1 MKKTKFTPI
10 SELGEH
16 NLISKITSPFQLT
29 QITTKVGI
37 GDDSAV
43 LSDLNE
49 ELIISTDVLVEGVH
63 FDPMYTPLKH
73 LGYKSVVVNISDV
86 CAMNAVATHVLVSIS
101 ISNKYSVE
109 MIKEIYEGINQACK
123 NYNIDL
129 IGGDTSSSMSGLII
143 SVTIIGKSTNEFT
156 TYRSGA
162 KPNDLL
168 MVSGDLGAAYLGL
181 QILEREKGIF
191 ETQDLGQPDLT
202 KYSYVLERQLKPE
215 PRTDVIRLLREK
227 KIKPTSMIDI
237 SDGLASELHHI
248 SKCSSIGV
256 KVFEERIP
264 IKNTSRLVADEL
276 NLNPTSCALN
286 GGEDYELLFTV
297 PLELHDEVREIP
309 SFVEIGHVTS
319 TGLVEMVT
327 TTNSVV
333 NLPPNSWDT
342 FKHI

>member
-16 NLISKITSPFQLT
+16 NLISKITSPFQLN
-29 QITTKVGI
+29 QVTTKMGI

-43 LSDLNE
+43 LNDLND
-49 ELIISTDVLVEGVH
+49 ELVISTDVLVEGVH

-86 CAMNAVATHVLVSIS
+86 CAMNAVATHVLVAIS

-109 MIKEIYEGINQACK
+109 MINEIYEGINQACK

-129 IGGDTSSSMSGLII
+129 IGGDTSSSMSGLVI
-143 SVTIIGKSTNEFT
+143 SVTIIGKSTNELT

-168 MVSGDLGAAYLGL
+168 MLSGDLGAAYLGL
-181 QILEREKGIF
+181 QILEREKSIF

-202 KYSYVLERQLKPE
+202 QYSYVLERQLKPE

-248 SKCSSIGV
+248 SKFSSIGV

-297 PLELHDEVREIP
+297 PLELHDEVQAMP
-309 SFVEIGHVTS
+309 GCVEIGHVTS

-333 NLPPNSWDT
+333 NLPPNSWDS

>member
-16 NLISKITSPFQLT
+16 NLISKITSPFQLN
-29 QITTKVGI
+29 QVTTKMGI

-43 LSDLNE
+43 LNDLND
-49 ELIISTDVLVEGVH
+49 ELVISTDVLVEGVH

-109 MIKEIYEGINQACK
+109 MINEIYEGINQACK

-129 IGGDTSSSMSGLII
+129 IGGDTSSSMSGLMI
-143 SVTIIGKSTNEFT
+143 SVTIIGKSTNELT

-168 MVSGDLGAAYLGL
+168 MLTGDLGAAYLGL
-181 QILEREKGIF
+181 QILEREKSIF

-202 KYSYVLERQLKPE
+202 QYSYVLERQLKPE

-248 SKCSSIGV
+248 SKFSSIGV

-297 PLELHDEVREIP
+297 PLELHDEVQAMRGC
-309 SFVEIGHVTS
+309 VEIGHVTS

-333 NLPPNSWDT
+333 NLPPNSWDS

>member
-16 NLISKITSPFQLT
+16 NLISKITSPFQLN
-29 QITTKVGI
+29 QVTTKMGI

-43 LSDLNE
+43 LNDLND
-49 ELIISTDVLVEGVH
+49 ELVISTDVLVEGVH

-109 MIKEIYEGINQACK
+109 MINEIYEGINQACK

-129 IGGDTSSSMSGLII
+129 IGGDTSSSMSGLMI
-143 SVTIIGKSTNEFT
+143 SVTIIGKSTNELT

-168 MVSGDLGAAYLGL
+168 MLTGDLGAAYLGL
-181 QILEREKGIF
+181 QILEREKSIF

-202 KYSYVLERQLKPE
+202 QYSYVLERQLKPE
-215 PRTDVIRLLREK
+215 PRTDVMRLLREK

-248 SKCSSIGV
+248 SKFSSIGV

-297 PLELHDEVREIP
+297 PLELHDEVQAMRGC
-309 SFVEIGHVTS
+309 VEIGHVTS

-333 NLPPNSWDT
+333 NLPPNSWDS
-342 FKHI
+342 FRHI

>member
-16 NLISKITSPFQLT
+16 NLISKITSPFQLN
-29 QITTKVGI
+29 QVTTKMGI

-43 LSDLNE
+43 LNDLND
-49 ELIISTDVLVEGVH
+49 ELVISTDVLVEGVH

-109 MIKEIYEGINQACK
+109 MINEIYEGINQACK

-129 IGGDTSSSMSGLII
+129 IGGDTSSSMSGLMI
-143 SVTIIGKSTNEFT
+143 SVTIIGKSTNELT

-168 MVSGDLGAAYLGL
+168 MLSGDLGAAYLGL
-181 QILEREKGIF
+181 QILEREKSIF

-202 KYSYVLERQLKPE
+202 QYSYVLERQLKPE

-237 SDGLASELHHI
+237 SDGLASDLHHI
-248 SKCSSIGV
+248 SKFSPIGV

-297 PLELHDEVREIP
+297 
-309 SFVEIGHVTS
+309 T
-319 TGLVEMVT
+319 
-327 TTNSVV
+327 
-333 NLPPNSWDT
+333 
-342 FKHI
+342 

>member
-1 MKKTKFTPI
+1 
-10 SELGEH
+10 
-16 NLISKITSPFQLT
+16 
-29 QITTKVGI
+29 
-37 GDDSAV
+37 
-43 LSDLNE
+43 
-49 ELIISTDVLVEGVH
+49 
-63 FDPMYTPLKH
+63 
-73 LGYKSVVVNISDV
+73 
-86 CAMNAVATHVLVSIS
+86 
-101 ISNKYSVE
+101 
-109 MIKEIYEGINQACK
+109 
-123 NYNIDL
+123 
-129 IGGDTSSSMSGLII
+129 MSGLMI
-143 SVTIIGKSTNEFT
+143 SVTIIGKSTNELT

-168 MVSGDLGAAYLGL
+168 MLTGDLGAAYLGL
-181 QILEREKGIF
+181 QILEREKSIF

-202 KYSYVLERQLKPE
+202 QYSYVLERQLKPE

-248 SKCSSIGV
+248 SKFSSIGV

-297 PLELHDEVREIP
+297 PLELHDEVQAMRGC
-309 SFVEIGHVTS
+309 VEIGHVTS

-333 NLPPNSWDT
+333 NLPPNSWDS